1 MPNELTTS
9 RAVRSAAILFAV
21 IALPA
26 CHSSHPTPAPTP
38 VSATAQ
44 AADTLSHSVA
54 TDSAGDTSKVAS
66 PAVTG
71 EALQIFGDTL
81 AQPLPAMTADS
92 VIAPA
97 DSEPT
102 WDIDVRSFETRS
114 RVAYFVRRLQN
125 DAHDRF
131 GDMLARGGRY
141 EKMIRAKLK
150 TAGLPQDLTYLA
162 LIESGYDPHAYS
174 SAAAV
179 GLWQLMSSTARG
191 AGLRVDWWVDER
203 RDPVRSTDAAIKFL
217 GWLNDQFGSLYLAAA
232 AYDGGPGRIAR
243 GLSRYAD
250 ELEGQSGD
258 EAFFALAEKDYLRAE
273 TRDYVPKLIA
283 AALIAKDPKRYGF
296 TITYDSAFVY
306 DSVRVG
312 PATPLA
318 AVAKAANTT
327 TASIL
332 ELNPEILRGM
342 TPPRDSFT
350 VRIPLGTVGF
360 DSAFAALPVAER
372 TAYKR
377 SASRKNDTMVRLAAR
392 AGISVKQLE
401 WYNPTLK
408 ATRRG
413 HVAAGETVLFP
424 TAAVVSAARDV
435 PDPSI
440 ERYGSSGRSITH
452 VVRKGESL
460 GLIAKHYH
468 TSVKSL
474 MRLNGLR
481 KSIIFPGEVLL
492 VKGSARRTSHKAVR
506 ASRATKSHEK
516 VAESGSHSQ

>member
-1 MPNELTTS
+1 MPNDITAAGRRRT
-9 RAVRSAAILFAV
+9 AAILIAV
-21 IALPA
+21 LVLPA
-26 CHSSHPTPAPTP
+26 CHSSHPATAPVPA
-38 VSATAQ
+38 AETAQ
-44 AADTLSHSVA
+44 AADTTQPALGS
-54 TDSAGDTSKVAS
+54 DSAGDTSKVAS

-71 EALQIFGDTL
+71 EALQLFGDTL
-81 AQPLPAMTADS
+81 AKPAPAMTADS
-92 VIAPA
+92 VVAPV
-97 DSEPT
+97 DSAPE

-114 RVAYFVRRLQN
+114 RVAFFV
-125 DAHDRF
+125 DRF
-131 GDMLARGGRY
+131 QNGAHTRFGEMLARGGRY
-141 EKMIRAKLK
+141 DKMIRGKLK
-150 TAGLPQDLTYLA
+150 AAGLPQDLTYLA
-162 LIESGYDPHAYS
+162 LIESGYDPQAYS

-283 AALIAKDPKRYGF
+283 AALIAKDPTRYGF
-296 TITYDSAFVY
+296 DITYDSAFVY

-318 AVAKAANTT
+318 AVAKAANTS
-327 TASIL
+327 TATIL
-332 ELNPEILRGM
+332 DLNPEILRGM
-342 TPPRDSFT
+342 TPPKDSFI

-360 DSAFAALPVAER
+360 DSSFAALPAAAR
-372 TAYKR
+372 KAYTR
-377 SASRKNDTMVRLAAR
+377 SVSRRGDTMARLAAR

-401 WYNPTLK
+401 WYNPKLK
-408 ATRRG
+408 ASRHG

-424 TAAVVSAARDV
+424 TAATVASARDV

-468 TSVKSL
+468 TTVASL
-474 MRLNGLR
+474 MRINGLR
-481 KSIIFPGEVLL
+481 KSIIFPGEVLF
-492 VKGSARRTSHKAVR
+492 VKGTRRARHRSTHAARTS
-506 ASRATKSHEK
+506 STHEK
-516 VAESGSHSQ
+516 VAESGSHR